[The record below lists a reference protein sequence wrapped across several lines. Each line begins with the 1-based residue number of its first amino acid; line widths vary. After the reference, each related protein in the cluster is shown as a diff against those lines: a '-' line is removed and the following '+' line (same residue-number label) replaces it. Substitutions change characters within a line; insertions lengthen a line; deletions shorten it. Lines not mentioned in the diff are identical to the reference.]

1 MFSEKSLYR
10 RSMDLLDQTV
20 ADQLFDPERP
30 ILTKAHDVPPSRY
43 ATGSHA
49 CNSIISAGCIIKG
62 TVRNSI
68 LSRGVV
74 VEEGASVTNS
84 IINQSCI
91 IKSGA
96 RVENAILDK
105 NNVVP
110 TNTELRGTPENIL
123 VLGKAPLTSD
133 TTIVR

>member
-1 MFSEKSLYR
+1 M
-10 RSMDLLDQTV
+10 
-20 ADQLFDPERP
+20 
-30 ILTKAHDVPPSRY
+30 
-43 ATGSHA
+43 
-49 CNSIISAGCIIKG
+49 
-62 TVRNSI
+62 RNSI

-110 TNTELRGTPENIL
+110 TNTELWHAREHPGAKQGSVNFRYHDRKLTL
-123 VLGKAPLTSD
+123 APQHRS
-133 TTIVR
+133 

>member
-1 MFSEKSLYR
+1 MSK
-10 RSMDLLDQTV
+10 
-20 ADQLFDPERP
+20 
-30 ILTKAHDVPPSRY
+30 
-43 ATGSHA
+43 
-49 CNSIISAGCIIKG
+49 
-62 TVRNSI
+62 SI
-68 LSRGVV
+68 LSRAAA
-74 VEEGASVTNS
+74 VEEVGAGTNS
-84 IINQSCI
+84 VINQSCI
-91 IKSGA
+91 IESGA